1 MNYLKKEKT
10 LLPCFT
16 FKQQFSSHFNNLLW
30 SYDPQNINYD
40 PWKVEKS
47 FKKKFSVNSTK
58 PINNFE
64 LLKKGK
70 KLYYLLLLH
79 CINLQDIKN
88 IFYGVMAL
96 KLFSYVPWNGCVCWK
111 LKFFGHAFLIFERNI
126 DLLILVL
133 ICQLYHLKPFLV
145 QRCIEIRNLLSQT
158 DIYMCQLY
166 INSR

>member
-1 MNYLKKEKT
+1 MTPKISIMTLEKSKNRLKKSFPSIAPNLLTILNYLKKE
-10 LLPCFT
+10 
-16 FKQQFSSHFNNLLW
+16 
-30 SYDPQNINYD
+30 
-40 PWKVEKS
+40 
-47 FKKKFSVNSTK
+47 
-58 PINNFE
+58 
-64 LLKKGK
+64 K

-88 IFYGVMAL
+88 IFSGVMAL

-111 LKFFGHAFLIFERNI
+111 LKFFGHAFLIFEKTI
-126 DLLILVL
+126 DLLILML